1 MPSGSSVAPP
11 PDDDPQDDSDGDGP
25 AEPEPGDD
33 IVEDGEHVAGEVVDD
48 DEASPSSRRVFA
60 AQTFSGPLPPPE
72 SLREY
77 DDVVPGLAREIID
90 QWKGE
95 TAHRHNTIDG
105 LRATD
110 NEAMRLFHE
119 GEKRGQRYA
128 LTAIVLVLAVVVISL
143 LLDRPAVGIAG
154 ILVGG
159 GTLVWALRRRSD
171 TPDDP
176 QLPST
181 DLGDG
186 DELERPAGD

>member
-1 MPSGSSVAPP
+1 VAPP
-11 PDDDPQDDSDGDGP
+11 PDDDDSQGDSDGEGP
-25 AEPEPGDD
+25 GEPEPGDD
-33 IVEDGEHVAGEVVDD
+33 IVEDGERVEGEVVDD
-48 DEASPSSRRVFA
+48 DAASPGSRRVFA

-72 SLREY
+72 SLQEY
-77 DDVVPGLAREIID
+77 DNVVPGLAREIVD
-90 QWKGE
+90 QWKDE
-95 TAHRHNTIDG
+95 TAHRHKTIDG

-110 NEAMRLFHE
+110 REAMRLFHE

-128 LTAIVLVLAVVVISL
+128 LAAIVLVLAVVVISL

-159 GTLVWALRRRSD
+159 GTLIWALRRRSN

-176 QLPST
+176 QLPPA

-186 DELERPAGD
+186 DHLERPAGD